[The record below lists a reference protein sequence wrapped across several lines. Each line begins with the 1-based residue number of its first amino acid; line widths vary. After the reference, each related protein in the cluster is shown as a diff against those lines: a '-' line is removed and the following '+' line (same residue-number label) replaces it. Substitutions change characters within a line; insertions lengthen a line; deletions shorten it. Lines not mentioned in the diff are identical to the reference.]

1 MPPTSAEQRRAI
13 AQIAE
18 TTRLLGVDFLP
29 IAAPSAAP
37 GASAPPAPPHAAAP
51 ASTTPSNP
59 PPASTPT
66 STPPTTPAPSADR
79 ESKAA
84 ALAALRIEHDAS
96 CPHCTTVTYHTQTV
110 FGDGDPA
117 ARLMFVGEAPGAE
130 EDRRGIPFVGASG
143 KKLNEMIIAMGL
155 SRETVYIANV
165 LKSRPPDNAT
175 PTPDEAAK
183 CGPYL
188 LRQIQIIKPDVIV
201 TLGKPAAN
209 FLLDNRDSMT
219 SMRGRWFEHHGIPV
233 MPTFHPAY
241 LLRAYTPENRQ
252 KVWSDLKAALTK
264 LA

>member
-1 MPPTSAEQRRAI
+1 MTPVTNASADQRRAL

-29 IAAPSAAP
+29 ISASTTSKAAAT
-37 GASAPPAPPHAAAP
+37 PAREPAAP
-51 ASTTPSNP
+51 ARSQSPDPSLPRSPST
-59 PPASTPT
+59 
-66 STPPTTPAPSADR
+66 
-79 ESKAA
+79 SKAA
-84 ALAALRIEHDAS
+84 ALAALRAEHDAS

-110 FGDGDPA
+110 FGDGDPD
-117 ARLMFVGEAPGAE
+117 ARLMFIGEAPGAE
-130 EDRRGIPFVGASG
+130 EDRQGIPFVGASG

-188 LRQIQIIKPDVIV
+188 LRQIQIIKPAVIV

-209 FLLDNRDSMT
+209 FLLENRDSMT

-252 KVWSDLKAALTK
+252 KVWSDLKAAIAK
-264 LA
+264 LNEAAD